1 MDDVS
6 LLRNKK
12 KATQGS
18 SPEENLSLS
27 FSLLYK
33 SCYLSV
39 WFLIV
44 AVVQVVVRQPCAK
57 VVQISPVVTPVGT
70 HEWNSVGNFFLLA
83 NQMGK
88 RPTCCHET
96 NWNRIQT
103 GYQRDIQQRA
113 PSAPAAVSIPSC
125 KFILQFP
132 IIEWTMKIHWQLF
145 FFWAFS
151 RVAFYRKANEF
162 KAASPTFFRMTS
174 PNLYFNFSLSLLSH
188 FPAHGPDSNAHGKLR
203 VLRYSNVLY
212 ETILFLFIFPHE
224 FLLSCLLRVNFQ
236 RRFLSLLTNKQI
248 NWIIPLS
255 YRKFHSDQIWI
266 CNKTFEFGVLR
277 KIVSFFLKR

>member
-1 MDDVS
+1 MWRQLTKEKEKKKRAFCCCRMQFGTWVALPKLGASKSSNCSYRRREKVAVLGDDQKRAEGGWTTWVCFET
-6 LLRNKK
+6 KK

-103 GYQRDIQQRA
+103 GYQRDMQQRA

-125 KFILQFP
+125 KLILQFP
-132 IIEWTMKIHWQLF
+132 INEWTMKIHWQLF
-145 FFWAFS
+145 FFFFFGFFS
-151 RVAFYRKANEF
+151 
-162 KAASPTFFRMTS
+162 SC
-174 PNLYFNFSLSLLSH
+174 
-188 FPAHGPDSNAHGKLR
+188 
-203 VLRYSNVLY
+203 
-212 ETILFLFIFPHE
+212 FLP
-224 FLLSCLLRVNFQ
+224 
-236 RRFLSLLTNKQI
+236 
-248 NWIIPLS
+248 
-255 YRKFHSDQIWI
+255 
-266 CNKTFEFGVLR
+266 
-277 KIVSFFLKR
+277 